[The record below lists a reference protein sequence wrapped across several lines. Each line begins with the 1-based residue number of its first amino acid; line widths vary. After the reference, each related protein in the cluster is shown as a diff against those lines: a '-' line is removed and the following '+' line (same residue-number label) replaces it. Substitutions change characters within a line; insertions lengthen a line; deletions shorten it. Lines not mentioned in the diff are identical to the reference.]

1 MALQISLKFQ
11 ISAKQQKLVY
21 SEYLE
26 QEIWVKLGSV
36 IAAEVS
42 GKICKC
48 LTKHMFY
55 IPFVVVEW

>member
-36 IAAEVS
+36 IAVEVS
-42 GKICKC
+42 GKIK
-48 LTKHMFY
+48 
-55 IPFVVVEW
+55 E